1 MGNENAIAWVNA
13 NKGLVINE
21 AKKFENFTPYE
32 RSDFLQDAYEA
43 AILATAVAKEKN
55 LAFEACFWV
64 LFRRRIANM
73 TPNPLSR
80 RHSGCNSPVTTQC
93 RELDEWVPVQS
104 PVSQD
109 QRKHDVERLFH
120 AVRQHLSEVERQ
132 VWVLALGL
140 TRKGRLNNYEIAQEL
155 GCSAAN
161 VRQAITRV
169 INRMARMANEGK
181 LQVQLSDI
189 ELRHLQLINGLTSRP
204 EQLRSH
210 KRASSRSSGGQR
222 RKDAGMKEIGSKL
235 RVIRGGRTL
244 EEFAKSFGIHKNTL
258 ASYEKGGRSPSG
270 DFLLALCQ
278 EEGVDPRWLLDSGG
292 HPLYQRDLLERTA
305 NILSTLSP
313 QRLGP
318 RTGKLLVNIYERAE
332 ALGEVVTDEDIRRI
346 ASNLFELLGLSEK
359 TPSAIQAQALGGEQ
373 WQTG

>member
-1 MGNENAIAWVNA
+1 MGNEDAIAWVNA

-43 AILATAVAKEKN
+43 AILATAVAKQKN

-64 LFRRRIANM
+64 LFRRQIANM

-93 RELDEWVPVQS
+93 RELDEWLPILPS
-104 PVSQD
+104 EAQD
-109 QRKHDVERLFH
+109 RKCPDAERLFH
-120 AVRQHLSEVERQ
+120 AVRQHLSEVEHQ

-169 INRMARMANEGK
+169 VNRMAKMANDGK
-181 LQVQLSDI
+181 LEIRLSDI
-189 ELRHLQLINGLTSRP
+189 ELRHLQLINGLKPRP
-204 EQLRSH
+204 GMRGSH
-210 KRASSRSSGGQR
+210 KGTSSRSSAGQR
-222 RKDAGMKEIGSKL
+222 RKDGGMKQIGSKL
-235 RVIRGGRTL
+235 RIIRGGRTL

-258 ASYEKGGRSPSG
+258 AGYEKGGRIPSG

-278 EEGVDPRWLLDSGG
+278 AEGVDPRWLLDSGG
-292 HPLYQRDLLERTA
+292 HPLYQRELLERTA

-332 ALGEVVTDEDIRRI
+332 AIGDVVTDEEIRII
-346 ASNLFELLGLSEK
+346 ASNLLELLGVSEK
-359 TPSAIQAQALGGEQ
+359 TPSNKQVHSPGGEQ
-373 WQTG
+373 WQTS